1 MRNKEETKRV
11 MEEQDLPKSCVVR
24 VKWNLNNSHTTL
36 EKLPLNLQHT
46 NEMWSFLLMQL
57 L

>member
-36 EKLPLNLQHT
+36 EKLPLNSQHT
-46 NEMWSFLLMQL
+46 NEMWSFLLMQSL
-57 L
+57 